1 MDYPR
6 PLRWCGPAAVLRR
19 CAGRAEDGHETRD
32 PARAPRAVELRRCA
46 PRAGRSC
53 APDSG

>member
-32 PARAPRAVELRRCA
+32 PALSEPWSSGAARPG
-46 PRAGRSC
+46 PGRSC